1 MVEDLATGITLAP
14 CSTLEVTML
23 PASTLDVAPPL
34 LWGRLCPLLPCL
46 ERVAYFSS
54 HMVGV
59 AYHLALWWLS
69 FQSHTLPSDV
79 SLSSA
84 MWGRLIMEGDL
95 SCSGYAVGFA
105 PREPCQS
112 TGQCWVKDASPRGP
126 GFMLGCVLHVESC
139 MLKGGS
145 VWVVWDY
152 SAHQPLHIT
161 WACCMTSLSTQLF
174 LVLDLIST
182 LYFKPHF
189 QCISQACLL

>member
-1 MVEDLATGITLAP
+1 MAVVPVSYSAFWCFIIL
-14 CSTLEVTML
+14 S
-23 PASTLDVAPPL
+23 
-34 LWGRLCPLLPCL
+34 
-46 ERVAYFSS
+46 Y
-54 HMVGV
+54 VGE
-59 AYHLALWWLS
+59 
-69 FQSHTLPSDV
+69 TE
-79 SLSSA
+79 
-84 MWGRLIMEGDL
+84 IMEGNL

-105 PREPCQS
+105 PRELCPS
-112 TGQCWVKDASPRGP
+112 TGQCWVKDALPRGP

-189 QCISQACLL
+189 QCISQACLLQVSSQYLWFLIFFPYLLFN

>member
-1 MVEDLATGITLAP
+1 MVEDLATGITLSP

-46 ERVAYFSS
+46 ERVAYSSS

-59 AYHLALWWLS
+59 AYLLALWWLS
-69 FQSHTLPSDV
+69 LTPWLSGGCRSSLTLCLLMVHYPQ
-79 SLSSA
+79 LC
-84 MWGRLIMEGDL
+84 GGDWDHGGWPVL
-95 SCSGYAVGFA
+95 FWLCCGSK

-152 SAHQPLHIT
+152 SAHHMSLLH
-161 WACCMTSLSTQLF
+161 
-174 LVLDLIST
+174 DLIKHST
-182 LYFKPHF
+182 VSCFGSNWHPLF
-189 QCISQACLL
+189 